1 MPESSDAWGRRGPG
15 RAGRHLLKPA
25 ELPHDGDHA
34 PGEEADVR
42 EGAPAAMRDWARTSA
57 CANR

>member
-1 MPESSDAWGRRGPG
+1 MHSVVEGQAPPS
-15 RAGRHLLKPA
+15 RHLLKPT
-25 ELPHDGDHA
+25 ELPNSGDHA
-34 PGEEADVR
+34 PGEETDVD